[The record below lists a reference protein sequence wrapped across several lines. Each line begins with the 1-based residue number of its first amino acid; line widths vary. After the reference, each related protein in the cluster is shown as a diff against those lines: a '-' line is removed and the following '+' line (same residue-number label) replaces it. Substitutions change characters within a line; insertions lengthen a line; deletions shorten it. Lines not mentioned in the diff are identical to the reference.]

1 MGRQSAA
8 ARKRATAMRGPRN
21 VNRAARCVPQRDPA
35 EISSENRRRSTL
47 PPAAETRWVALLRPP
62 PGRGRGTKSELRSP
76 GCATGV
82 ENNRPALPDVRV
94 GCFTILAELRKAARH
109 VPQNKR
115 KKTTCRMDDVSLLQ
129 VKSQK
134 KERGNSRN
142 PSHAGPRVTFTRL
155 SSRSSGGTNIDE
167 HQPKPLA
174 VDW

>member
-1 MGRQSAA
+1 MRTREHAKEGEKFHDGCTGTQTCQHDKNVKCERTRSAEDGKECGPAVGCRAQTRNSYARAAKRQP
-8 ARKRATAMRGPRN
+8 RGPVR
-21 VNRAARCVPQRDPA
+21 PQRDPA

-94 GCFTILAELRKAARH
+94 RCFTILAELRKAARH

-129 VKSQK
+129 VKS
-134 KERGNSRN
+134 
-142 PSHAGPRVTFTRL
+142 
-155 SSRSSGGTNIDE
+155 
-167 HQPKPLA
+167 
-174 VDW
+174 